1 MKKRQ
6 VLLLM
11 TTMLI
16 ALSGCSKQPENK
28 TASDEKAVASEQSA
42 SEEDKGGMSSSDSD
56 DMEASAQKARDLYAS
71 FYGICAGRLNYPVE
85 IYNRYCDEHENEE
98 ILTRYKNCQYNYDA
112 LTEEEKQAFDELY
125 PDVKNHYTFYS
136 GDDGLDIYTYLTFE
150 LDGTFDELNNL
161 SEDVYFW
168 AFLDSYRIENGKIYG
183 ELDSTDKEDGRLYKF
198 EGELAV
204 NEFPPYY
211 TQEWIESHKD
221 NYKNTLDSFIQSKNI
236 QDEIDFEETLENY
249 EAYLEE
255 WKTASWIGD
264 DDSTVIIYKIKGYE
278 DGTLIIEDCYR
289 EVPSFG
295 EYLKAQYSTN

>member
-1 MKKRQ
+1 MKKRYI
-6 VLLLM
+6 LLLM
-11 TTMLI
+11 ATALI
-16 ALSGCSKQPENK
+16 ALGGCAKGSDAEQTSGDDS
-28 TASDEKAVASEQSA
+28 VASEQSA

-161 SEDVYFW
+161 SEDAYFW

-211 TQEWIESHKD
+211 TQEWIEIHKD

>member
-42 SEEDKGGMSSSDSD
+42 SEEDKGGMSSPDSD
-56 DMEASAQKARDLYAS
+56 DMEASAQKAYDLWAS
-71 FYGICAGRLNYPVE
+71 FRGICCGYSNNE
-85 IYNRYCDEHENEE
+85 IEDRYYEEHENENVWTIDKDCE
-98 ILTRYKNCQYNYDA
+98 YNYDA

-161 SEDVYFW
+161 SEDAYFW

-221 NYKNTLDSFIQSKNI
+221 NYKNTLDSFIQSNNI

-249 EAYLEE
+249 ETYLEE

>member
-1 MKKRQ
+1 MKKRYI
-6 VLLLM
+6 LLLM
-11 TTMLI
+11 ATALI
-16 ALSGCSKQPENK
+16 TLGGCAKESDAEQTSGDDSV
-28 TASDEKAVASEQSA
+28 SSEQSA

-71 FYGICAGRLNYPVE
+71 FYGICAGYVSNE
-85 IYNRYCDEHENEE
+85 IENRYYEEHENEE

-289 EVPSFG
+289 EVPAFY
-295 EYLKAQYSTN
+295 EYLQSQYTE